1 MLQALK
7 FDVHH
12 TIVYVTCPITYE
24 QIITNKVINIRLKFM
39 FQIVKCGT
47 RKYSTHSNKM
57 QSQAN
62 QTNLKEG

>member
-24 QIITNKVINIRLKFM
+24 KIITNKVINIRLM

-47 RKYSTHSNKM
+47 RKYSTHSNKI

-62 QTNLKEG
+62 RTNLKEG